1 MARPRAAPA
10 RRRAARR
17 PSTWSPQGNRL
28 RWGWIPARALLCLM
42 GDLEISEVGHGG
54 GGIEAVL
61 DRPFLGAE
69 GPAPSLEG
77 DLSAAG
83 DPASGALR
91 DAGGSGGFRRSPAL
105 GREERGFPAP
115 VPAVQRWPSLP
126 RHPQRAR
133 PRALQDLLRDL
144 G

>member
-1 MARPRAAPA
+1 M
-10 RRRAARR
+10 RRLDIAGWAGR
-17 PSTWSPQGNRL
+17 WSPGATSNRPLRTLGGWASIPAAQSQGNRL

-91 DAGGSGGFRRSPAL
+91 DAGGGGGVRSSPAL
-105 GREERGFPAP
+105 GRGETGISAP
-115 VPAVQRWPSLP
+115 GSAAP
-126 RHPQRAR
+126 RR
-133 PRALQDLLRDL
+133 PF
-144 G
+144 